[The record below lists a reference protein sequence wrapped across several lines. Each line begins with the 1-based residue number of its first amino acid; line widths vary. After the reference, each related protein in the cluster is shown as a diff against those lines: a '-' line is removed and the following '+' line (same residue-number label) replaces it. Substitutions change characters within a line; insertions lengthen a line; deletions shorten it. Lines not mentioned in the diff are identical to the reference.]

1 MLAAMKLARA
11 TSVLLVGVVGLVAGC
26 TPKAEGDWD
35 GTIDFHSI
43 LGGVSLTGAPAHV
56 HVAGDAI
63 TITGAP
69 FTTCSP
75 KLGKQN
81 GRYAR
86 ELASGVCK
94 FTGEKSK
101 EFAIPD
107 SAGWMTFTGADTADF
122 TFSSPTP
129 PPDSGK
135 ADVSFTIRTHRV
147 GK

>member
-1 MLAAMKLARA
+1 MKLARA
-11 TSVLLVGVVGLVAGC
+11 TSLLLVVVMALVAGC

-35 GTIDFHSI
+35 GTIDFLSL
-43 LGGVSLTGAPAHV
+43 LGSVTLKGTPAHV

-69 FTTCSP
+69 FTTCTP

-94 FTGEKSK
+94 FNGEKSK
-101 EFAIPD
+101 EFAVPD
-107 SAGWMTFTGADTADF
+107 SPGWMTFTSADAADF
-122 TFSSPTP
+122 TFSSAMP

-135 ADVSFTIRTHRV
+135 ADVSFTISTHRV